1 MVSISQGGHRLSCS
15 TKKRERRRRLHNVR
29 WGKTMGV
36 IYLENTTI
44 KLKSLAV
51 AAAAVKK
58 NDETSDME

>member
-1 MVSISQGGHRLSCS
+1 M
-15 TKKRERRRRLHNVR
+15 HNVR

-51 AAAAVKK
+51 AAAAAGKK
-58 NDETSDME
+58 NDEMSDME

>member
-1 MVSISQGGHRLSCS
+1 
-15 TKKRERRRRLHNVR
+15 
-29 WGKTMGV
+29 MGV

-51 AAAAVKK
+51 EAAAAAAAAGKK

>member
-1 MVSISQGGHRLSCS
+1 
-15 TKKRERRRRLHNVR
+15 
-29 WGKTMGV
+29 MGV

-51 AAAAVKK
+51 AAAAAAVKK

>member
-1 MVSISQGGHRLSCS
+1 M
-15 TKKRERRRRLHNVR
+15 HNVR
-29 WGKTMGV
+29 WGKRMGV